1 MAKSGFS
8 TQDYVKLGHE
18 LRDMLGRAH
27 EYACAL
33 PNGTS
38 GYLLPENET
47 MALWAYVSWAV
58 QHGPQL
64 RGGRKRSAGEKLF
77 EAIAYNHEV
86 IREQKRTGSS
96 RTAAIKA
103 VADNHKKPDAPLP
116 SGVTKKNFPYIRN
129 RIPSAAA
136 LEKLLAPARWEALKA
151 AFVEKWERPRREA
164 TERVEQAKRL
174 GRERAWLPETE

>member
-47 MALWAYVSWAV
+47 WLC
-58 QHGPQL
+58 
-64 RGGRKRSAGEKLF
+64 GRTCSGLF
-77 EAIAYNHEV
+77 NM
-86 IREQKRTGSS
+86 
-96 RTAAIKA
+96 
-103 VADNHKKPDAPLP
+103 DP
-116 SGVTKKNFPYIRN
+116 S
-129 RIPSAAA
+129 
-136 LEKLLAPARWEALKA
+136 
-151 AFVEKWERPRREA
+151 
-164 TERVEQAKRL
+164 
-174 GRERAWLPETE
+174 